1 MQALTPTLSRCLRWM
16 GQGWAMRAGSPLARG
31 GGEFHRRKNA
41 LAGKAPAACSFSGGY
56 AWARRARKRG
66 SNGASAGNAQRVLA
80 RSLEVRWRIESRLA
94 QRGAS
99 QIDMN
104 QGGGWLAWAQYSTDV
119 LAGQRSARS
128 ISARRPQRYNG
139 LMRWRARYDA
149 ELEKAERARARGNEG
164 QARVCARRAAGVVA
178 AEYYARRGFTH
189 KSGSA
194 LDVLSQ
200 LRGDPSLPR
209 DLLPDID
216 DLLQQVNAEFK
227 LAPGVDLIAVAR
239 RLREEL
245 VSD

>member
-1 MQALTPTLSRCLRWM
+1 
-16 GQGWAMRAGSPLARG
+16 
-31 GGEFHRRKNA
+31 
-41 LAGKAPAACSFSGGY
+41 
-56 AWARRARKRG
+56 
-66 SNGASAGNAQRVLA
+66 
-80 RSLEVRWRIESRLA
+80 
-94 QRGAS
+94 
-99 QIDMN
+99 
-104 QGGGWLAWAQYSTDV
+104 
-119 LAGQRSARS
+119 
-128 ISARRPQRYNG
+128 
-139 LMRWRARYDA
+139 MRWRARYDA